1 MLIRRKICIL
11 TSVHP
16 PIDVRIFHK
25 EAKSLVKVGY
35 DVTLIAQHEKD
46 EVVDGIRIVPL
57 PKPRSRFERMTK
69 TVWMVFRLALKEK
82 ADVYHFHDP
91 ELLPI
96 AKLLTLI
103 DKRVVYDM
111 HENVPKQ
118 IKNKGWIKPSLRKYV
133 AKLASLAERFL
144 LLDIPVIFAE
154 TSYHKD
160 YLWVK
165 KYTTVLNMPL
175 INQLYSLKSD
185 AQKTVGASVG
195 YIGGVSEER
204 GSLVTIEALKI
215 LKEHGVE
222 PRFDC
227 IGTADKPHD
236 EQLLK
241 LCEEYKL
248 HNVVFHGCMPPH
260 EGWPIIAQCDIGLA
274 VLQPIPNYVESYPT
288 KLFEYMAMGLP
299 VIASNFSL
307 YREIVEGAW
316 CGICVDPINPEEI
329 AGAIL
334 FIVEHPTVADQMG
347 KNGRKAVEE
356 KYNWGIEEKKLLE
369 LYEGLLSQQ

>member
-1 MLIRRKICIL
+1 MKNVVCHI

-16 PIDVRIFHK
+16 PFDVRIFHK
-25 EAKSLVKVGY
+25 EAKSLARAGY

-46 EVVDGIRIVPL
+46 EVVDGIRIINL
-57 PKPRSRFERMTK
+57 QRPRNRMERMTK
-69 TVWMVFRLALKEK
+69 TVWSAFRKALKID
-82 ADVYHFHDP
+82 ADLYHFHDP

-103 DKRVVYDM
+103 GKRVVYDM

-118 IKNKGWIKPSLRKYV
+118 IKKKGWINPSLRKYV
-133 AKLASLAERFL
+133 AKLVCFTERFL
-144 LLDIPVIFAE
+144 MLDVPVIFAE

-195 YIGGVSEER
+195 YIGGVSEAR
-204 GSLVTIEALKI
+204 GSLTTIEALRI
-215 LKEHGVE
+215 LNDRGVE
-222 PRFDC
+222 PRFEC
-227 IGTADKPHD
+227 IGPADKPHE

-248 HNVVFHGCMPPH
+248 HNVVFHGRIPAY
-260 EGWPIIAQCDIGLA
+260 EGWPIIAQCDIGLT
-274 VLQPIPNYVESYPT
+274 VLHPIPNYIESYPT

-299 VIASNFSL
+299 VIASNFPL
-307 YREIVEGAW
+307 YQEIVEGAE
-316 CGICVDPINPEEI
+316 CGICIDPLNPEEL
-329 AGAIL
+329 AGAIQ
-334 FIVEHPTVADQMG
+334 FIVKHPAEAKQMG
-347 KNGRKAVEE
+347 ENGRRAVEE
-356 KYNWGIEEKKLLE
+356 RYNWGMEEEKLLQLYSE
-369 LYEGLLSQQ
+369 LI